1 MSALH
6 AYVEAGAG
14 QPAPLPPHIIEL
26 PVGTQVVAQLRFA
39 TTMSSSF
46 TPFSADRAQ
55 AHLAFCMAARD
66 GRIDMVVL
74 GGTGDPLATPEPTL
88 RTIDMVRKTYPNM
101 RIGLRTLGI
110 DGGRYA
116 RELVAAGVD
125 YVEIAVHAVSPE
137 ILAKVYAWIRPE
149 RKTLKLEKA
158 TIVFAERQR
167 QCVAAFGFAGAPVVI
182 GTTVFPEINTAHLQM
197 LGEVMQT
204 CGASAV
210 AISAYHPDPAAPASL
225 REPTVNEMERA
236 EKDLSMYLSVCE
248 PMRDTVSDLL
258 AVQATIEHD
267 SNRPNVAVASSTG
280 THVDLHLGK
289 CSHLLI
295 IGPDE
300 NGAIGLRETRET
312 PPPGGGDKRWR
323 TLAETLADCFAL
335 VAAAVGD
342 TPRRTLEEQGIS
354 VLSANDNVS
363 TTVAALYSGKPL
375 K

>member
-6 AYVEAGAG
+6 AYVEAGAAR
-14 QPAPLPPHIIEL
+14 PAPLPPHIIEL
-26 PVGTQVVAQLRFA
+26 PVGIQVVAQLRFA

-137 ILAKVYAWIRPE
+137 ILAKLYAWIRPE

-197 LGEVMQT
+197 LARSCKPAGPPRLPSPHIIQT
-204 CGASAV
+204 RP
-210 AISAYHPDPAAPASL
+210 HRP
-225 REPTVNEMERA
+225 
-236 EKDLSMYLSVCE
+236 VC
-248 PMRDTVSDLL
+248 
-258 AVQATIEHD
+258 A
-267 SNRPNVAVASSTG
+267 NR
-280 THVDLHLGK
+280 
-289 CSHLLI
+289 
-295 IGPDE
+295 
-300 NGAIGLRETRET
+300 
-312 PPPGGGDKRWR
+312 
-323 TLAETLADCFAL
+323 
-335 VAAAVGD
+335 
-342 TPRRTLEEQGIS
+342 Q
-354 VLSANDNVS
+354 
-363 TTVAALYSGKPL
+363 
-375 K
+375 